1 MGTISVEC
9 DFCGKEFEKSKGEYN
24 RRMRLGKTKLFC
36 SQSCSSKRPENIAH
50 VKKIAPNYEISKH
63 ANNRLDNLSNFRYY
77 IKSMKNKGRK
87 PVIDVDAA
95 YLEEV
100 WNSQNG
106 ICPFSG
112 VKMTLRT
119 HTNIAKGINNIPTS
133 PYIASVDR
141 IDNDKGYEKGNIRF
155 ISLMANYARN
165 AFSDKELID
174 FCKAVVYNSPPHLKM
189 C

>member
-1 MGTISVEC
+1 MSTISVKC
-9 DFCGKEFEKSKGEYN
+9 DFCGKQFEKRKSEYN

-36 SQSCSSKRPENIAH
+36 SYSCSSKRPENIAH
-50 VKKIAPNYEISKH
+50 IKKNASNYEISNH
-63 ANNRLDNLSNFRYY
+63 ANNRLDSLSSFRYY
-77 IKSMKNKGRK
+77 MKSMKNKGRK
-87 PVIDVDAA
+87 PIIDVDAS
-95 YLEEV
+95 YLKEIWE
-100 WNSQNG
+100 SQKG

-119 HTNIAKGINNIPTS
+119 HTNVIKGGNNIPTS

-165 AFSDKELID
+165 NFSDKQLVD
-174 FCKAVVYNSPPHLKM
+174 FCKAVVYYEKH
-189 C
+189 